1 MEKTHGSTRQ
11 VSLLPIIGWLL
22 IGGGACVL
30 IFGAWSKKD

>member
-1 MEKTHGSTRQ
+1 
-11 VSLLPIIGWLL
+11 LPPIVGWLL